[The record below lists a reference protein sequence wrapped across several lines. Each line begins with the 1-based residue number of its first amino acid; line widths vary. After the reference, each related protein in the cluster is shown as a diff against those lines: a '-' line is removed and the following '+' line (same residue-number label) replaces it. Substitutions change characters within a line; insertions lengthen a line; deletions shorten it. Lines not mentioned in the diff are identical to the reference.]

1 MTEIYL
7 NGEPA
12 SLDAGTTIADLV
24 GRFATSTGVAVAR
37 NGEVVPR
44 SAWRD
49 TPVEASDRFEVL
61 TVAPGG

>member
-7 NGEPA
+7 NGERA
-12 SLDAGTTIADLV
+12 TLDPGATVADVV

-37 NGEVVPR
+37 NGEVIAR
-44 SAWRD
+44 SAWEE
-49 TPVEASDRFEVL
+49 TSIEPSDRLEIL